1 MLISPDNTRLKCYA
15 KKTEQGCSQLSDK
28 GASFTSD
35 FGPFRGLKIESS
47 QWLSE
52 ETAIFTIMSL
62 TMEI

>member
-1 MLISPDNTRLKCYA
+1 MLCE
-15 KKTEQGCSQLSDK
+15 KTEQGCSELSDK

-35 FGPFRGLKIESS
+35 FGLFRGLKIGSS

-52 ETAIFTIMSL
+52 ENAIFTIMFL